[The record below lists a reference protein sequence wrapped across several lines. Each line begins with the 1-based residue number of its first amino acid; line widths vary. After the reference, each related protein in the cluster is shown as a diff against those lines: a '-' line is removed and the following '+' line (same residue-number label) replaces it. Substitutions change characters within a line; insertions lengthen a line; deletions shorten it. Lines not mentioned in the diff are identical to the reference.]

1 MYELTT
7 EKFSGPMQKL
17 LELIEEKKLEI
28 TEFSL
33 AEITADFLEYVKKIE
48 EAEPRLL
55 ADFVAIAARL
65 LLIKSRCLLPDLS
78 ITDEE
83 KEDILDLEERLRIYK
98 QFQEAKSLIG
108 QFWNRGLVSYGRE
121 FLPVAGIG
129 FFYPPGK
136 LDAVSLRAKIDELY
150 SLASAERLEE
160 SREEMLNFEKY
171 LGELTERI
179 REGMLNFREAISG
192 RKKEEIIV
200 MFIAL
205 LHLLKE
211 NLVRISQDGQFSDI
225 VIVSEK

>member
-65 LLIKSRCLLPDLS
+65 LLIKSRCLLPDLP

-83 KEDILDLEERLRIYK
+83 KEDILDLEGRLRIYK
-98 QFQEAKSLIG
+98 QFQEAKLLIG
-108 QFWNRGLVSYGRE
+108 QFWNRGSVSYGRE
-121 FLPVAGIG
+121 FLPAAGIG
-129 FFYPPGK
+129 FFYPSGK
-136 LDAVSLRAKIDELY
+136 LDAASLRSKIDELY
-150 SLASAERLEE
+150 NLSSAERLEE

-179 REGMLNFREAISG
+179 RKGMSNFREATSG